1 MDRDT
6 LNIVMNG
13 EVFGRRQSE
22 RIVGGAKRLGELIG
36 KGLIRAEKRSSSQN
50 GKWYCNAADVLRNA
64 QLKF

>member
-6 LNIVMNG
+6 LNIIMNG

-22 RIVGGAKRLGELIG
+22 RIVGGAKRLGDLIG
-36 KGLIRAEKRSSSQN
+36 KGLVRAEKRSASQN